1 MDEPESMSSPLSMLL
16 CLVYTRATGGETPPQ
31 CGLAPLGGAVP
42 CAQWLLSLSL
52 SVFLSFSFSSAV
64 VQKQAGGDLGLFYW
78 QPCPTTAMTVM
89 QLANS
94 ATFDMSI
101 DLKVLVQASI

>member
-52 SVFLSFSFSSAV
+52 SFSLSLSLLRLCRNKPAEIWVCFTGNPA
-64 VQKQAGGDLGLFYW
+64 QQ
-78 QPCPTTAMTVM
+78 Q
-89 QLANS
+89 Q
-94 ATFDMSI
+94 
-101 DLKVLVQASI
+101 